1 MAQRGSIVTRRR
13 EIRSAYM
20 EWAKLRSHA
29 RFNLAVSGMPNLPL
43 ARLPASLADIEISVP
58 GAYGFEPL
66 VKRLAAKCRVEPE
79 CVVEATGTSMAN
91 HLALAALIE
100 PGDEIL
106 VEHPTY
112 ELILTA
118 ATYLGAKIARF
129 PRVFEAGFQ
138 VDPREIERAITPR
151 TRVIAITNLHN
162 PTSVRTPD
170 SALRL
175 VGEIAR
181 SHGATVLVDEVYL
194 EACYDSS
201 ARSAFHL
208 GPNFVVTSSLT
219 KAYGLSGLRCGW
231 ILAPPLLAERM
242 WRLNDLFGVI
252 PAHAAERLS
261 VIALDHLAEIAADA
275 KALLDANR
283 ARVNQFLDS
292 RDDIS
297 AVRPEA
303 GTIVF
308 PKLAN
313 GRADAFC
320 QLLRQKYDTAVVPGH
335 FFEMPDFFRLG
346 YSVDAE
352 TLENGLQRIAS
363 ALDEFSHG
371 H

>member
-1 MAQRGSIVTRRR
+1 MAERGTTMTQRR

-29 RFNLAVSGMPNLPL
+29 RFNLAVSGIPNLPL
-43 ARLPASLADIEISVP
+43 ARLPVSLEDIEISAP
-58 GAYGFEPL
+58 GAYGYEPL
-66 VKRLAAKCRVEPE
+66 QKRLAAKCGVEPE
-79 CVVEATGTSMAN
+79 CVVAATGTSMAN
-91 HLALAALIE
+91 HLALAALVE

-106 VEHPTY
+106 VEQPTY
-112 ELILTA
+112 ELILSTA
-118 ATYLGAKIARF
+118 AYLGATVQRF
-129 PRVFEAGFQ
+129 PRAFDAGFQ

-162 PTSVRTPD
+162 PTGARTPD
-170 SALRL
+170 SILRL

-194 EACYDSS
+194 EACYDP
-201 ARSAFHL
+201 ALRSAFHL

-231 ILAPPLLAERM
+231 ILASPLLGERM

-261 VIALDHLAEIAADA
+261 VIALDHLPEIAADA

-292 RDDIS
+292 REDLV
-297 AVRPEA
+297 AVRPDA

-308 PKLAN
+308 PRLAH
-313 GRADAFC
+313 GHADAFC
-320 QLLRQKYDTAVVPGH
+320 QLLRQKYETTVVPGH
-335 FFEMPDFFRLG
+335 FFEMPEFFRLG
-346 YSVDAE
+346 YSVNAE

-363 ALDEFSHG
+363 ALDEFSRAH
-371 H
+371 